1 MQFLFLC
8 IDPDWVII
16 NRGLYICDEC
26 CSIHRS
32 LGRHIS
38 QVKSLSA
45 DWCPV
50 TLNVSISLKMYIIL
64 LIVLWPVVYYIQ
76 KVLLLF
82 YRW

>member
-8 IDPDWVII
+8 IDPDWVIV

-50 TLNVSISLKMYIIL
+50 TLNVSISFKMCIIL